1 VKGLTNNSVLRAHYD
16 IIFKNVI
23 RRSEINLMDIENF
36 FDALEV
42 LSDKLFYKEEEP
54 FERFLALVSRIKMNL

>member
-1 VKGLTNNSVLRAHYD
+1 
-16 IIFKNVI
+16 
-23 RRSEINLMDIENF
+23 MDIENF

>member
-1 VKGLTNNSVLRAHYD
+1 MRGLTNNFVLRAHYD

-42 LSDKLFYKEEEP
+42 LSDKLFYKEENP
-54 FERFLALVSRIKMNL
+54 YERLLAIVSRIKQNL